1 MATLP
6 APRGAPHLN
15 EPLVLEIPYRSRHG
29 SLRRRLLV
37 RRVLIALTRYPWRTR
52 TRCFWQN
59 VVTVFLRRRHQ
70 TRSWRDPAVR
80 QEALEELLR
89 AVAVASDAQSL
100 RILVARRFQAL
111 TDCDA
116 VWFLELGRSGGVFE
130 STRFERGQS
139 SNVHK
144 LALAVDGPLATWLQ
158 LNEEPLVF
166 PGKSGIES
174 FLDPD
179 ERRQLEEE
187 HIGACLPIF
196 AVGTL
201 RAIVLLESRHAAW
214 ELSREL
220 GSFLM
225 ACGRHAGLAYET
237 LERHE
242 AQVDDVRNAAHA
254 QRLAVAGQLAS
265 MMAHEIRNPLGII
278 RSSIQIVRDSAEGW
292 DKRQMLLTDAMS
304 EIDRIADTIS
314 GFLSLS
320 RPATR
325 HEEPIDLVELIE
337 ATVRVL
343 TSYADGRRV
352 EISTLNEFPRLR
364 VSGDPRELRQ
374 VFLNIL
380 LNATQTIVGAGTVV
394 IRTSLF
400 DEPRRDGTGHRTMTL
415 VAISDSGPGIPPDVI
430 DRMFEPFVS
439 TKVAGTGLG
448 LAICS
453 QIVDRHGGRIW
464 AQNEQPQGATISVSL
479 PLKTG
484 D

>member
-1 MATLP
+1 
-6 APRGAPHLN
+6 
-15 EPLVLEIPYRSRHG
+15 
-29 SLRRRLLV
+29 
-37 RRVLIALTRYPWRTR
+37 
-52 TRCFWQN
+52 
-59 VVTVFLRRRHQ
+59 
-70 TRSWRDPAVR
+70 
-80 QEALEELLR
+80 
-89 AVAVASDAQSL
+89 
-100 RILVARRFQAL
+100 
-111 TDCDA
+111 
-116 VWFLELGRSGGVFE
+116 VWFLELGRSGRAFE
-130 STRFERGQS
+130 STRLERGQF
-139 SNVHK
+139 SNVGK
-144 LALAVDGPLATWLQ
+144 LAFAIDGPLSTWLR

-179 ERRQLEEE
+179 ERRQLEED

-201 RAIVLLESRHAAW
+201 RAIVLLESRRSGW
-214 ELSREL
+214 DLSREL

-225 ACGRHAGLAYET
+225 VCGRHAGLAYET

-242 AQVDDVRNAAHA
+242 TQVEDVRNAAHA

-265 MMAHEIRNPLGII
+265 MVAHEIRNPLGII
-278 RSSIQIVRDSAEGW
+278 RTSIQIVRDSDEGW
-292 DKRQMLLTDAMS
+292 DKRQVLLTDAIS
-304 EIDRIADTIS
+304 EIDRISDAIS

-320 RPATR
+320 PPATR
-325 HEEPIDLVELIE
+325 RDELTDLIDLIE
-337 ATVRVL
+337 GTVRVMS
-343 TSYADGRRV
+343 TFADGRRV
-352 EISTLNEFPRLR
+352 EISTLNEFPGLR

-380 LNATQTIVGAGTVV
+380 LNATQAIAGAGTVL

-400 DEPRRDGTGHRTMTL
+400 DEPRRDGTGHRTMVL
-415 VAISDSGPGIPPDVI
+415 VTVSDDGPGIPLDLI

-439 TKVAGTGLG
+439 AKEAGTGLG

-453 QIVDRHGGRIW
+453 QIVHRHGGRIW
-464 AQNEQPQGATISVSL
+464 AQNRQPQGATISVSL